1 MTAGTI
7 KDGDGQVVFQYR
19 RELSHP
25 MAQVWAAITE
35 PAAIAAWMGTEPE
48 IDLRPGG
55 DYITHHLGGERVVDR
70 VLRVQPTEL
79 FEHTFFEHVNPGA
92 VVTWRL
98 QPRETGTD
106 LELTHVMSHGDLRTA
121 MTAVRPGDDLGTVLA
136 RNGAGWHRL
145 LDLVQAHLDAT
156 TPTWSE
162 DDQRRLQSHY
172 QEHAQSAA
180 QRLELSL

>member
-7 KDGDGQVVFQYR
+7 EHDNGNVVFRYR
-19 RELSHP
+19 RELNHP
-25 MAQVWAAITE
+25 PPQVWAAITD
-35 PAAIAAWMGTEPE
+35 PTAVAAWMGTSPE

-55 DYITHHLGGERVVDR
+55 HYITHHDGGERVVDR

-98 QPRETGTD
+98 EPSQTGTS
-106 LELTHVMSHGDLRTA
+106 LALTHVMSRDDLRTA
-121 MTAVRPGDDLGTVLA
+121 TTSVRPGEDLIAVLA

-145 LDLVQAHLDAT
+145 LDLVRAHLDAAEQVWT
-156 TPTWSE
+156 E
-162 DDQRRLQSHY
+162 GDQDELLKKYEGHVVSP
-172 QEHAQSAA
+172 AQILAS
-180 QRLELSL
+180 QL